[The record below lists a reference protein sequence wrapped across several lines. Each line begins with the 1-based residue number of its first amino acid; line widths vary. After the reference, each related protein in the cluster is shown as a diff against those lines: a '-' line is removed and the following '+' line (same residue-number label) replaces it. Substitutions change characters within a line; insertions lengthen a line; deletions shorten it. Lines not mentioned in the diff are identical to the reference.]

1 MAFRNGSMI
10 PPHMKEDQPSS
21 RTRELQEE
29 TVNTVLTN
37 IEITIEQS
45 NHPQFLKSID
55 DITALSAAVDSFKR
69 QYDELQSH
77 MDYIKNAIDSN
88 LKSRASESPSRRSQ
102 SPRNDASGE
111 TTTAV
116 ASQSPPKETVHEIS
130 EVDRLCELMCSK
142 GLRRYMYSNI
152 SDRAKLIEELSA
164 ALKLAKEPAKFVLEC
179 VGKFYLQGRKA
190 YASDSHMIP
199 ARQVSL
205 LILECY
211 LLMLDPTEDKN
222 QNPIDSSTK
231 DEAEAAAVAWKKR
244 MMNEGRLAAAEA
256 MDAKGLLLLI
266 SCFGI
271 PSSFKSMDLFDLV
284 RKSDTPEIAAALKR
298 SLFLVP
304 MISGIVDYSIKRG
317 KHIEALEMV
326 HTFGIEDRFSA
337 SSILT
342 SFLRT
347 SKESFERA
355 KQKAQAPI
363 AFKEANQKFLA
374 ALLSV
379 MKCLE
384 AHNFDPEKEVQ
395 GWQIKEK
402 MIKLE
407 KDILQLDKQMEGEAR
422 SISLVE
428 EAALT
433 KRLYNQ
439 QMKRPRLS
447 DMEMPPVASSSY
459 SSTYPDRS
467 FPSHRDDE
475 ISALVSSY
483 LGPSSGF
490 PHRSS
495 LRRSP
500 KYIAPPGGLG
510 RSVPTYEH
518 LPPNSYSPVPRG
530 HTLVHGQRLPQ
541 ECTPP
546 VHGQQQ
552 IPYGL
557 QRVYR
562 HSPSAERY
570 LALPNHRSPRN
581 S

>member
-1 MAFRNGSMI
+1 MASLIHAHDPSTREN
-10 PPHMKEDQPSS
+10 QPSS
-21 RTRELQEE
+21 PT
-29 TVNTVLTN
+29 TVKTVPTNT
-37 IEITIEQS
+37 EITIEQS
-45 NHPQFLKSID
+45 NNHPQFLKSID
-55 DITALSAAVDSFKR
+55 DLTALSAAVDAFKR
-69 QYDELQSH
+69 HYNDLQSH
-77 MDYIKNAIDSN
+77 VDYIKNAIDSN
-88 LKSRASESPSRRSQ
+88 LKTKGIAAESPSSRSH
-102 SPRNDASGE
+102 SPPNDASGE
-111 TTTAV
+111 TATAV
-116 ASQSPPKETVHEIS
+116 ASESPPKEISAETVP
-130 EVDRLCELMCSK
+130 EVERLCELMCSK

-152 SDRAKLIEELSA
+152 SDRRVKLIEELPA

-179 VGKFYLQGRKA
+179 IGKFYLQGRKA

-211 LLMLDPTEDKN
+211 LLMLDPSEDEKKKV
-222 QNPIDSSTK
+222 IDGCTK

-244 MMNEGRLAAAEA
+244 MMSEGRLAEAEA

-271 PSSFKSMDLFDLV
+271 PSSFKSVDLFDLV
-284 RKSDTPEIAAALKR
+284 RKSGTAEIADALKR
-298 SLFLVP
+298 SPFLVP
-304 MISGIVDYSIKRG
+304 MMSGIVDSSIKRG
-317 KHIEALEMV
+317 KLIEALEMV
-326 HTFGIEDRFSA
+326 YTFGIEDRFSA

-342 SFLRT
+342 SFLRM

-363 AFKEANQKFLA
+363 AYKEANQKFLA

-384 AHNFDPEKEVQ
+384 AHNLDPEKEVQ
-395 GWQIKEK
+395 GWQIKEQ

-407 KDILQLDKQMEGEAR
+407 KDILQLDKQMEETAF
-422 SISLVE
+422 
-428 EAALT
+428 T

-447 DMEMPPVASSSY
+447 DMEMPPPASSSY
-459 SSTYPDRS
+459 PPIYRDQS
-467 FPSHRDDE
+467 FPSHRDGHTDE

-483 LGPSSGF
+483 LGPSSAF

-500 KYIAPPGGLG
+500 EYIAPPGGLG
-510 RSVPTYEH
+510 RNVSTYEH
-518 LPPNSYSPVPRG
+518 PPSNSYLPLPRRHSP
-530 HTLVHGQRLPQ
+530 VHGQRPPG
-541 ECTPP
+541 EYPP

-552 IPYGL
+552 ISYGRL
-557 QRVYR
+557 VSVYR
-562 HSPSAERY
+562 HSPSVEIN

>member
-1 MAFRNGSMI
+1 MAFHNGSLI
-10 PPHMKEDQPSS
+10 PAHDPSTRENQPSILRS
-21 RTRELQEE
+21 GELPA
-29 TVNTVLTN
+29 TVKTVPTN
-37 IEITIEQS
+37 HEITIEQS
-45 NHPQFLKSID
+45 NHPQFSKTID
-55 DITALSAAVDSFKR
+55 DLTAFSAAVSTFKR
-69 QYDELQSH
+69 HYDDLQSH
-77 MDYIKNAIDSN
+77 MDYINNAIDSN
-88 LKSRASESPSRRSQ
+88 LKSKGIA
-102 SPRNDASGE
+102 AA
-111 TTTAV
+111 TTV
-116 ASQSPPKETVHEIS
+116 ASQSPPAE
-130 EVDRLCELMCSK
+130 EVERLCELMCSK

-152 SDRAKLIEELSA
+152 SDRRAKLIEELPA

-179 VGKFYLQGRKA
+179 IGKFYLQGRKA

-211 LLMLDPTEDKN
+211 LLMIDPKK
-222 QNPIDSSTK
+222 PIIDSSSIK
-231 DEAEAAAVAWKKR
+231 DEAEAAAVAWKRR

-271 PSSFKSMDLFDLV
+271 PSSFTSMDLFDLV
-284 RKSDTPEIAAALKR
+284 RKSGAAEIAAALKR
-298 SLFLVP
+298 SPFLVP
-304 MISGIVDYSIKRG
+304 MMSGIVDSSIKRG

-326 HTFGIEDRFSA
+326 YTFGIEDRFSA

-342 SFLRT
+342 SFLRM
-347 SKESFERA
+347 SKESFEKA

-384 AHNFDPEKEVQ
+384 AHNLDTEKEVQ
-395 GWQIKEK
+395 GWQIKEQ
-402 MIKLE
+402 IVNLE
-407 KDILQLDKQMEGEAR
+407 KDILQLDKQMEEEAR
-422 SISLVE
+422 SIRLIE
-428 EAALT
+428 EAA
-433 KRLYNQ
+433 LYNQ

-447 DMEMPPVASSSY
+447 NMEMPPAAASSSY
-459 SSTYPDRS
+459 SPIYRDQS
-467 FPSHRDDE
+467 FPRHRDGHTDE

-500 KYIAPPGGLG
+500 EHIAPPGGLG
-510 RSVPTYEH
+510 RSVSTYQH
-518 LPPNSYSPVPRG
+518 MPPNSYSPVPRG
-530 HTLVHGQRLPQ
+530 QTLVHGQRLPP
-541 ECTPP
+541 EYTPP

-581 S
+581 T